1 MAEAIPSHFNDAL
14 AGRYALERVVGRG
27 GMAVVFRA
35 RDLRHDRPVAIKV
48 LHEELSATLGAER
61 FQREIQIAA
70 RLVHPHILPLLD
82 SGTVPA
88 PSPEG
93 PARLFYVMPFVD
105 GESLRQRTI
114 RERTLPTDQV
124 VALVGEIASALDYA
138 HRQGVIHRD
147 IKPENIL
154 LSAGHALVADFGV
167 AKAVSSATDQAI
179 TRTGFPVGTV
189 GYMSPEQAAGLA
201 DLNERSDVYSLAAL
215 TFEMLV
221 GELPGMWPG
230 EEAARLKQFVDATP
244 RVRAALD
251 LLPGAVEAVLVRG
264 LLLRDQMR
272 CPTPGAFARELA
284 QALGPSPRFNTT
296 DADQIL
302 ARAAELDAGLP
313 ADDRGLS
320 LGGLTR
326 IAGEVGIP
334 PEHVERAA
342 REVAQRAAPLPM
354 HPFIGAPTRIVVER
368 VARREFGEGEAGD
381 LVDQIRQTIG
391 NMGQVSRLGREL
403 SWQTVSYGGTPGR
416 QLFISFRPAAGQTV
430 IRMEENLRQQAGA
443 YYGGF
448 MGGLGGGTT
457 GIWMGVGLGVFHSAL
472 AAAAMGIS
480 AIGGAYLLARKL
492 FTGLRAKRATELDGL
507 ADRLVDRIESGG
519 RQ

>member
-1 MAEAIPSHFNDAL
+1 MAEAIPSQFNDAL

-88 PSPEG
+88 PTPEG
-93 PARLFYVMPFVD
+93 AARLFYVMPFVD
-105 GESLRQRTI
+105 GESLRQRAI

-124 VALVGEIASALDYA
+124 VALVAEIASALDYA

-167 AKAVSSATDQAI
+167 AKAVSSATDQAL

-189 GYMSPEQAAGLA
+189 GYMSPEQAAGIA

-215 TFEMLV
+215 TFELLV

-230 EEAARLKQFVDATP
+230 EDAARLKQFVDATP

-251 LLPGAVEAVLVRG
+251 RLPGAVEAVLVRG
-264 LLLRDQMR
+264 LQLRDQLR

-284 QALGPSPRFNTT
+284 QALGPSPRFATE

-313 ADDRGLS
+313 TTDRGLS

-326 IAGEVGIP
+326 IAGEVGIS

-342 REVAQRAAPLPM
+342 REVAIRSTPMAVNPLV
-354 HPFIGAPTRIVVER
+354 GAPTKVLLELE
-368 VARREFGEGEAGD
+368 AGREFAEADAPD
-381 LVDQIRQTIG
+381 LVDMIRRTIG
-391 NMGQVSRLGREL
+391 DVGQVSRLGTEFT
-403 SWQTVSYGGTPGR
+403 WQTTPVGGAPGR
-416 QLFISFRPAAGQTV
+416 QLFITMRPGGGKTV
-430 IRMEENLRQQAGA
+430 IRLEDRMKVLL
-443 YYGGF
+443 GGYF
-448 MGGLGGGTT
+448 GGLVGGVGGGGM
-457 GIWMGVGLGVFHSAL
+457 GIWLGIGMGVFKSPAL
-472 AAAAMGIS
+472 AFTLVATSVLSMYA
-480 AIGGAYLLARKL
+480 LARRL
-492 FTGLRAKRATELDGL
+492 FRNAVRKRTTELEDL
-507 ADRLVDRIESGG
+507 AARLVARIEAGG
-519 RQ
+519 RR